1 MSRLHPARSK
11 QTLAAASELRDL
23 LSHTGREKSVRHFA
37 RGRTIFGAGDRATTF
52 FFIQQ
57 GRIKISAISK
67 EGKEAILLLPG
78 HGDFLGEEA
87 LLADHST
94 YLNAA
99 TAMMDSFLVPIRT
112 SEARRLLREDQN
124 FSQVFMSFLLSRNKQ
139 LQESLADQLFED
151 SEMRLAKILLSLV
164 GIERENQLG
173 SHVSGI
179 THETFAEMVG
189 TTRPRIS
196 FFMNRFRKLGFIE
209 YRNRELYVNESLW
222 SYIHRS

>member
-1 MSRLHPARSK
+1 
-11 QTLAAASELRDL
+11 
-23 LSHTGREKSVRHFA
+23 
-37 RGRTIFGAGDRATTF
+37 
-52 FFIQQ
+52 
-57 GRIKISAISK
+57 
-67 EGKEAILLLPG
+67 
-78 HGDFLGEEA
+78 
-87 LLADHST
+87 
-94 YLNAA
+94 
-99 TAMMDSFLVPIRT
+99 MMDSFLVPIRT